1 MFSRVFKY
9 KGCLSKLSIAFHG
22 CIRLEL
28 DLGIILPLMYS
39 LLTVSKS
46 GIALRSKVMYSS
58 GVKGPFV
65 PLSLPRFPSKNFYN
79 SIKRQLRVKV
89 KIS

>member
-9 KGCLSKLSIAFHG
+9 KGFLSKLSIAFHG

-58 GVKGPFV
+58 GVRSVCAAFV
-65 PLSLPRFPSKNFYN
+65 ATVSLQEFFV
-79 SIKRQLRVKV
+79 ILL
-89 KIS
+89 